1 MSVSS
6 MTNVA
11 FSRRRDVAPRDEA
24 PTSVEEIAEAKADRP
39 ETKGGGSS
47 TLAAIAA
54 YIPTE
59 VLTVYVAVVAAV
71 NPAGAPVASRGSA
84 WAAFLVFLVFTPLA
98 VWLVYAGKVRRA
110 GKKLPISLKRW
121 PKWEMFAA
129 TAAYAVWAFAMP
141 ETPFSEFGWYSTAIA
156 AVAVLVVTTALGLAA
171 PVVAQPLEG

>member
-11 FSRRRDVAPRDEA
+11 FARRKDVAPIDKA
-24 PTSVEEIAEAKADRP
+24 PTSVDEIAAAKADKA
-39 ETKGGGSS
+39 ETQSTGSS

-59 VLTVYVAVVAAV
+59 VLTVYVAVVAAL
-71 NPAGAPVASRGSA
+71 NPAATPAASRGAA
-84 WAAFLVFLVFTPLA
+84 WAAFLIFFVFTPVV

-110 GKKLPISLKRW
+110 GKELPAKVRQW

-129 TAAYAVWAFAMP
+129 TAAFVAWAFALP
-141 ETPFSEFGWYSTAIA
+141 DTPFVQFAWYSAAIA
-156 AVAVLVVTTALGLAA
+156 AVVVLVVTTGLGLVA
-171 PVVAQPLEG
+171 PVVSQSLDS

>member
-11 FSRRRDVAPRDEA
+11 FARRKDVAPIDEA
-24 PTSVEEIAEAKADRP
+24 PKTVDEIAAAKADKP
-39 ETKGGGSS
+39 GTQGGGSS

-59 VLTVYVAVVAAV
+59 VLTVYVAVVAALGTGTAAAAASG
-71 NPAGAPVASRGSA
+71 AGWLS
-84 WAAFLVFLVFTPLA
+84 FLLFLVFTPLV

-110 GKKLPISLKRW
+110 GKALPVALRRW

-129 TAAYAVWAFAMP
+129 TVAYVAWAFALP
-141 ETPFSEFGWYSTAIA
+141 GTPFSAFGWYSTAIA
-156 AVAVLVVTTALGLAA
+156 AVVVLVATTALGLIA
-171 PVVAQPLEG
+171 PVVAQNLDA